1 MSMIQRVV
9 IVLAL
14 ASPFA
19 KVSAD
24 TLPSSYPHV
33 YSNEP
38 STDLGPDWQNY
49 FEVTESLPNVTFDV
63 SRSFAGNIAVQR
75 EGHPNNTLF
84 FWAFE
89 KEEGS
94 LTADA
99 NSTSTEPWG
108 IWLNGGPGS
117 SSMYGL
123 LFGNGPINIGGDYGA
138 LCNDYTWANVADY
151 VWIDQPVGVGFA
163 TADADGYVADE
174 DQVGKDFM
182 GFLENFV
189 KVFPSLATR
198 PLYITGESYAG
209 VYIPY
214 IMKTYFSMSNPPVN
228 LAGVGI
234 GNGAITSGQVFE
246 LLPALDTIQ
255 AYPQL
260 IGYDPEVY
268 KYFEEQSKLCGYDV
282 NLTYPQGGI
291 IPSISLILPTDR
303 DVVFLLSEMRMRS
316 FKSQLLSKLSAR
328 ADEMDILSRRDQAT
342 RREEW
347 KRDLTGR
354 PSNGTIDPW
363 YGCLL
368 LDEFIDYALNY
379 TYPWN
384 ISQMFNVYNI
394 QDALNPEVTTDATVF
409 LNDNQTR
416 AALHA
421 PTSKDWVL
429 GFEYTF
435 GQSGSVDPSPEPMVF
450 LTELATNATAQN
462 ITIVLYSGNDDSL
475 IAHRGTEIAIQNTT
489 FGGIQGFTKKPS
501 TPWYNESG
509 AFAGIVHQER
519 GWKYVLVNG
528 AGHLVPTDAPDAA
541 FVLARD
547 FIFGSNETG
556 LVDGDRVVG
565 GEDSTLAV
573 DVLPGGDEIY
583 YGAGATQST
592 YIYPSATRSAWE
604 AFIQTA
610 TVAAGVTLE
619 SQNGGHGMHQ
629 LESTIRFGWVV
640 SIITILCWMF

>member
-1 MSMIQRVV
+1 MSMIRRVA
-9 IVLAL
+9 IALAL
-14 ASPFA
+14 ANPFA
-19 KVSAD
+19 KVLAD

-38 STDLGPDWQNY
+38 TTDLGPDWQKY
-49 FEVTESLPNVTFDV
+49 FEVTEPLPNVTFDV
-63 SRSFAGNIAVQR
+63 SRSFAGNIGVQR

-99 NSTSTEPWG
+99 NGSSTEPWG

-123 LFGNGPINIGGDYGA
+123 LFGNGPINIGGDYSA
-138 LCNDYTWANVADY
+138 SKNNYTWANVADY

-174 DQVGKDFM
+174 VQVGEDFM
-182 GFLENFV
+182 GFLGNFV

-255 AYPQL
+255 TYPQL

-316 FKSQLLSKLSAR
+316 FKSQLLSKLSVR
-328 ADEMDILSRRDQAT
+328 ADEVDTLSRRDQAI

-384 ISQMFNVYNI
+384 VSQMFNVYNI
-394 QDALNPEVTTDATVF
+394 QDALNPEVNTDATVF

-416 AALHA
+416 TALHA
-421 PTSKDWVL
+421 PTSKDWAL
-429 GFEYTF
+429 SFESTF
-435 GQSGSVDPSPEPMVF
+435 GQSGLVDPSPEPMVF

-475 IAHRGTEIAIQNTT
+475 ITHRGTEITIQNTT
-489 FGGIQGFTKKPS
+489 FGGIQGFTRKPS

-509 AFAGIVHQER
+509 SFAGIVHQER

-528 AGHLVPTDAPDAA
+528 AGHLVTTDAPNEA

-547 FIFGSNETG
+547 FIFGNNETG
-556 LVDGDRVVG
+556 LVDGNRVVG
-565 GEDSTLAV
+565 GEESTLAI
-573 DVLPGGDEIY
+573 DILPGGDEIY

-592 YIYPSATRSAWE
+592 YVFPSATRSAWE

-610 TVAAGVTLE
+610 TAAAGVTLT
-619 SQNGGHGMHQ
+619 SQNDGHSIQQ
-629 LESTIRFGWVV
+629 LGSANTFGWAV
-640 SIITILCWMF
+640 SIITILCWMI

>member
-1 MSMIQRVV
+1 MIRC
-9 IVLAL
+9 IAAVLAF

-19 KVSAD
+19 RVFAD

-38 STDLGPDWQNY
+38 STNLGPDWQSY

-63 SRSFAGNIAVQR
+63 SRNFAGNIAVQR

-99 NSTSTEPWG
+99 NSSSTEPWG

-123 LFGNGPINIGGDYGA
+123 LFGNGPINIASDYSA
-138 LCNDYTWANVADY
+138 LVNNYTWADVADY

-163 TADADGYVADE
+163 TADADGYAPNE
-174 DQVGKDFM
+174 DQVGEDFM

-214 IMKTYFSMSNPPVN
+214 IMKTYFSMSNAPVN

-255 AYPQL
+255 TYPQL

-291 IPSISLILPTDR
+291 IPSVPLTLPTDR

-328 ADEMDILSRRDQAT
+328 ADEVHTLT

-354 PSNGTIDPW
+354 ANGSIDSW

-384 ISQMFNVYNI
+384 ISQTFDVYNI

-416 AALHA
+416 TALHA
-421 PTSKDWVL
+421 PTSKDWAL
-429 GFEYTF
+429 SFEYTF
-435 GQSGSVDPSPEPMVF
+435 GQSGSADPSPEPMVF

-509 AFAGIVHQER
+509 SFAGIVHQER
-519 GWKYVLVNG
+519 GWKYVLVHG

-565 GEDSTLAV
+565 GENSTLAI

-583 YGAGATQST
+583 YGVGATQST

-610 TVAAGVTLE
+610 TAAASAISQ
-619 SQNGGHGMHQ
+619 SQNNGCGVQ
-629 LESTIRFGWVV
+629 QVKRTSKFGWAV
-640 SIITILCWMF
+640 SMITILCWIL

>member
-1 MSMIQRVV
+1 MSMIRRVA
-9 IVLAL
+9 IGLAL

-19 KVSAD
+19 KVLAD

-33 YSNEP
+33 YSNQP
-38 STDLGPDWQNY
+38 STDLGPDWQKY
-49 FEVTESLPNVTFDV
+49 FEVTEPLPNVTFDV
-63 SRSFAGNIAVQR
+63 SRSFAGNIGVQR
-75 EGHPNNTLF
+75 EGHPNDTLF

-99 NSTSTEPWG
+99 NGTSTEPWG

-123 LFGNGPINIGGDYGA
+123 LFGNGPINIGGDYSASG
-138 LCNDYTWANVADY
+138 NNYTWANVADY

-174 DQVGKDFM
+174 ELVGEDFM
-182 GFLENFV
+182 GFLGNFV

-255 AYPQL
+255 TYPQL

-316 FKSQLLSKLSAR
+316 FKSQLLSKLSVR
-328 ADEMDILSRRDQAT
+328 ADEVDTLTRRDQAT

-354 PSNGTIDPW
+354 PSNGTIDSW

-384 ISQMFNVYNI
+384 VSQMFNVYDI

-416 AALHA
+416 TALHA
-421 PTSKDWVL
+421 PTSKDWAL
-429 GFEYTF
+429 SFEFTF
-435 GQSGSVDPSPEPMVF
+435 GQSGLVDPSPEPMVF

-475 IAHRGTEIAIQNTT
+475 ITHRGTEITIQNTT
-489 FGGIQGFTKKPS
+489 FGGIQGFTRKPS

-509 AFAGIVHQER
+509 SFAGIVHQER

-528 AGHLVPTDAPDAA
+528 AGHLVTTDAPNAA

-547 FIFGSNETG
+547 FIFGKNETG

-565 GEDSTLAV
+565 GEDSTLAI
-573 DVLPGGDEIY
+573 DILPGGDEIY

-592 YIYPSATRSAWE
+592 YVFPSATRSAWE

-610 TVAAGVTLE
+610 TAAAGVTLT
-619 SQNGGHGMHQ
+619 SQNDGHGIQQ
-629 LESTIRFGWVV
+629 LGSTSRFGWAV
-640 SIITILCWMF
+640 SIITILCWMI

>member
-1 MSMIQRVV
+1 MSMIRRVV

-14 ASPFA
+14 AGLFA
-19 KVSAD
+19 KVLAD

-33 YSNEP
+33 YSNQP
-38 STDLGPDWQNY
+38 STDLGPDWQSY

-94 LTADA
+94 LTADT
-99 NSTSTEPWG
+99 NGTSTEPWG

-123 LFGNGPINIGGDYGA
+123 LFGNGPINIGGDYSA
-138 LCNDYTWANVADY
+138 SRNNYTWANVADY

-174 DQVGKDFM
+174 NQVGEDFM

-209 VYIPY
+209 TYIPY
-214 IMKTYFSMSNPPVN
+214 IMKTYFSMSKPPVN
-228 LAGVGI
+228 LAGIGI

-255 AYPQL
+255 TYPQL

-268 KYFEEQSKLCGYDV
+268 EYFEEQSNLCGYDV

-291 IPSISLILPTDR
+291 IPSVPLILPTDR
-303 DVVFLLSEMRMRS
+303 DVIFLLSEMRMRS
-316 FKSQLLSKLSAR
+316 FKSQLFSKLSGR
-328 ADEMDILSRRDQAT
+328 ADEVNTLTRRDQAA
-342 RREEW
+342 RGEEW

-354 PSNGTIDPW
+354 ANGTIDSW

-368 LDEFIDYALNY
+368 LDEFIDYALNF

-384 ISQMFNVYNI
+384 ITQGFNVYDI
-394 QDALNPEVTTDATVF
+394 PDALNPEVTTDGTVF

-421 PTSKDWVL
+421 PTSKDWAL
-429 GFEYTF
+429 SIDYTF
-435 GQSGSVDPSPEPMVF
+435 GQNGSADPSPEPMVF

-501 TPWYNESG
+501 TPWYDESG

-528 AGHLVPTDAPDAA
+528 AGHLVTTDAPEAA
-541 FVLARD
+541 FLLARD
-547 FIFGSNETG
+547 FILGNNETG

-565 GEDSTLAV
+565 GEDSALAV

-583 YGAGATQST
+583 YGAGTTQST
-592 YIYPSATRSAWE
+592 YIFPSATRSAWE

-610 TVAAGVTLE
+610 TAAAGVTLE
-619 SQNGGHGMHQ
+619 SQNGGQGLYQ
-629 LESTIRFGWVV
+629 LESTSRFGWAV
-640 SIITILCWMF
+640 SIITILCWML